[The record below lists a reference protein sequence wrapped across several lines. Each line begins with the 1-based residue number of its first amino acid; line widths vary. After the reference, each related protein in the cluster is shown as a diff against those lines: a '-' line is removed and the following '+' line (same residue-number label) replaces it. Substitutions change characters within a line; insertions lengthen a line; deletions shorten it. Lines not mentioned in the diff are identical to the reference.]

1 MPTASHFDPE
11 PMRGSPAGMR
21 AGIAF
26 GPLIITGKSGS
37 TTHGMP
43 VPYAVNCAACA
54 RATPKSSTS
63 KSPQDDRHLGRVTA

>member
-1 MPTASHFDPE
+1 
-11 PMRGSPAGMR
+11 MR

-54 RATPKSSTS
+54 RNAKVINIEVTG
-63 KSPQDDRHLGRVTA
+63 DDRQLSVVLPKPRVSP